1 MAASGHWLRF
11 GRGGVPA
18 RNIVRDDIREL
29 IVEGDKAFV
38 LFDFVTDT
46 AGPVLTGELLR
57 VEDGRVRS
65 IALLVDWRRWQDVL
79 QELDRRTAQP
89 DGADV

>member
-1 MAASGHWLRF
+1 MHR
-11 GRGGVPA
+11 RRA
-18 RNIVRDDIREL
+18 RNIVRDDIWEL